1 MAQHAILR
9 FEKHKGN
16 PARPLE
22 AHHERQKDQYASN
35 PDIDTS
41 RSKYNFHIVK
51 PEGRYYHFIQS
62 RIEQAGCRTRKDST
76 RFVDTLITASPEFF
90 KGKSP
95 KEIQAFFQRASD
107 FLIGRV
113 GRENIVSA
121 VVHMDEKTPHLHLTF
136 VPLTKDN
143 RLCAKDIIGNRA
155 NLTKW
160 QDDFHAYMVEKYPD
174 LERGESA
181 SKTGRKHIPT
191 RLFKQAVSLS
201 RQARAIE
208 ATLDGINPLNA
219 GKKKEEA
226 LSLLKKWFPQMENF
240 SGQLKKYKVTI
251 NDLLAENEK
260 LEARAKASEK
270 GKIKDTMERAKLK
283 SELDDLQRLVDR
295 IPPDILPDL
304 KHSKDEAWINA
315 LHDRIVPCMLNIFD
329 KNSQKEIIRD
339 YLEGKEAFA
348 NSAAFLKP
356 IRNENRWIF
365 NVDEGILEYR
375 KLAGWDEFAC
385 RCMIVLC
392 LTCTGNGIS
401 KPLLNNKDEKQTI
414 DAFVKALPVLG
425 LSVRDCMTVLATM
438 CDQIYNEKG
447 KKLLI
452 KAVQKHFVTEPGL
465 AGLADAALN
474 SSASARIMAV
484 EGLETLLSQSQ
495 CTEEAR
501 KALTTCA
508 GDSSKQVQELLAE
521 RYIRHPDW
529 EQDYLTMLGS
539 KKAAVHSLVVRILA
553 GIDTEKYRST
563 LEGALAVEKNAKV
576 TDQITALLNDVD
588 C

>member
-22 AHHERQKDQYASN
+22 AHHERQKDKYASN

-51 PEGRYYHFIQS
+51 PEGRYYHFIQN

-95 KEIQAFFQRASD
+95 KEIQAFFQRAAD

-143 RLCAKDIIGNRA
+143 RLCAKEIIGNRA

-181 SKTGRKHIPT
+181 SRTGRKHIPT

-251 NDLLAENEK
+251 NDLLEEK
-260 LEARAKASEK
+260 
-270 GKIKDTMERAKLK
+270 
-283 SELDDLQRLVDR
+283 
-295 IPPDILPDL
+295 
-304 KHSKDEAWINA
+304 
-315 LHDRIVPCMLNIFD
+315 
-329 KNSQKEIIRD
+329 
-339 YLEGKEAFA
+339 
-348 NSAAFLKP
+348 
-356 IRNENRWIF
+356 
-365 NVDEGILEYR
+365 
-375 KLAGWDEFAC
+375 
-385 RCMIVLC
+385 
-392 LTCTGNGIS
+392 
-401 KPLLNNKDEKQTI
+401 
-414 DAFVKALPVLG
+414 
-425 LSVRDCMTVLATM
+425 
-438 CDQIYNEKG
+438 
-447 KKLLI
+447 
-452 KAVQKHFVTEPGL
+452 
-465 AGLADAALN
+465 
-474 SSASARIMAV
+474 
-484 EGLETLLSQSQ
+484 
-495 CTEEAR
+495 
-501 KALTTCA
+501 
-508 GDSSKQVQELLAE
+508 
-521 RYIRHPDW
+521 
-529 EQDYLTMLGS
+529 
-539 KKAAVHSLVVRILA
+539 
-553 GIDTEKYRST
+553 
-563 LEGALAVEKNAKV
+563 
-576 TDQITALLNDVD
+576 
-588 C
+588 